1 MIDDDRLIIL
11 IYIIISI
18 HVGLCWIDDRCK
30 VVCMKETV
38 MAIASQ
44 LTQDPNTELLR
55 EKPRAFR

>member
-1 MIDDDRLIIL
+1 MGSEPDTDKDWVGLCW
-11 IYIIISI
+11 I

>member
-1 MIDDDRLIIL
+1 MLVFVGLMIDAR
-11 IYIIISI
+11 
-18 HVGLCWIDDRCK
+18 
-30 VVCMKETV
+30 VCMKETV